1 MRRKNINKEKWLRNI
16 QMTVNKEERN
26 NNEGLKLGK
35 FVLKKK
41 IKDTEK
47 SKNKL

>member
-35 FVLKKK
+35 FVLN
-41 IKDTEK
+41 
-47 SKNKL
+47 KNKREREKEK

>member
-1 MRRKNINKEKWLRNI
+1 MRRKNINKEKCLRNI

-26 NNEGLKLGK
+26 NNEGLELGK
-35 FVLKKK
+35 FVLKK

-47 SKNKL
+47 RKNKL